1 METMTEV
8 KTISEILAEQVNEVA
23 NGVDVSL
30 KRHLAALGGSLAL
43 SDATKK
49 HIAKRVPPST
59 LSKYQ
64 TPENAISLLSLEIN
78 DLGLRISRYQFIERY
93 REYFKAPN
101 TEMRTAFV
109 MHTHILRGSEIYVI
123 MERCGS
129 FLDFFYDLA
138 TDLSLNPKKLSKTL
152 ETRFK
157 KDFERHLRER
167 HRIVHAHERPTLVS
181 RMMSIPPDTI
191 NKPKVA
197 DTFKN
202 VLESLVE
209 MMTPEFQSLFEIKD
223 PAEAIKKIND
233 FRLQAVDKECLDMWS
248 IFLDSLTKLIDST
261 KLLKGSA
268 TTF

>member
-1 METMTEV
+1 MTQA
-8 KTISEILAEQVNEVA
+8 KTLSEILAEQVNEVA
-23 NGVDVSL
+23 TGFEASL
-30 KRHLAALGGSLAL
+30 KRHLAALGGCPAL

-64 TPENAISLLSLEIN
+64 TPDNAISLLSLEIE

-93 REYFKAPN
+93 REYFEAPN

-138 TDLSLNPKKLSKTL
+138 TDLSLNPTKLSKTL

-167 HRIVHAHERPTLVS
+167 HRIVHAHERPTLIS
-181 RMMSIPPDTI
+181 RMLSIPSDAI
-191 NKPKVA
+191 EKPEVA
-197 DTFKN
+197 DKFKN
-202 VLESLVE
+202 VLEFFVG
-209 MMTPEFQSLFEIKD
+209 MVTPAFQSLFEIKD
-223 PAEAIKKIND
+223 PADAMKKIND

-248 IFLDSLTKLIDST
+248 IFLDSLTKLIDSA

-268 TTF
+268 TAP

>member
-1 METMTEV
+1 MTEA
-8 KTISEILAEQVNEVA
+8 KTLSEILVEQVTEVA
-23 NGVDVSL
+23 TGFDASL
-30 KRHLAALGGSLAL
+30 KRHLAALGRSPAL

-59 LSKYQ
+59 LAKYQ
-64 TPENAISLLSLEIN
+64 TPENAISLLSLEIEE
-78 DLGLRISRYQFIERY
+78 LGLRISRYQFIERY
-93 REYFKAPN
+93 REYFEAPN

-138 TDLSLNPKKLSKTL
+138 MDLSLNPTKLSKTL

-167 HRIVHAHERPTLVS
+167 HRIVHAHERPTLIS
-181 RMMSIPPDTI
+181 RMISIPPEVIESPEAVETL
-191 NKPKVA
+191 
-197 DTFKN
+197 KN
-202 VLESLVE
+202 VIGSFVELV
-209 MMTPEFQSLFEIKD
+209 TPAFQSLFQIKD
-223 PAEAIKKIND
+223 PADAMKKINNY
-233 FRLQAVDKECLDMWS
+233 RLQAVDTECLEMWS

-261 KLLKGSA
+261 KLLKFPLHTSR
-268 TTF
+268 

>member
-1 METMTEV
+1 MTEA
-8 KTISEILAEQVNEVA
+8 KTLSEILAEQVTEVA
-23 NGVDVSL
+23 IGFDALL
-30 KRHLAALGGSLAL
+30 KRHIAALRSCPAL
-43 SDATKK
+43 SGATKK
-49 HIAKRVPPST
+49 HIAKRVPPGT
-59 LSKYQ
+59 LTKYQ
-64 TPENAISLLSLEIN
+64 TPENAISLLSLEIE

-93 REYFKAPN
+93 REYFAAPN

-138 TDLSLNPKKLSKTL
+138 TDLSLNPTKLSKTL

-167 HRIVHAHERPTLVS
+167 HRIVHAHERPTLIS
-181 RMMSIPPDTI
+181 RLSSIPPDAI
-191 NKPKVA
+191 EKPEVA

-202 VLESLVE
+202 VLESVDGV
-209 MMTPEFQSLFEIKD
+209 MTAAFQSLFETKD
-223 PAEAIKKIND
+223 SADFMKKID
-233 FRLQAVDKECLDMWS
+233 DYRLEAVDKECLHMWS

-268 TTF
+268 AAT